1 MSAFFENII
10 SVNDAV
16 NSFVWGAVGLVLLVG
31 TGILMTVLTKFFQ
44 VSHVGHWVKK
54 TIGSVFKKSVSGHT
68 GKKDKSISQFQSLCT
83 ALAATVGVGNIAGV
97 ASAIVTGGAGAVFWM
112 WVAAFF
118 GMMTNFS
125 ENVLG
130 IFYRRKNKDGEW
142 SGGAMYYLR
151 DGLGAKKGFEWIGKI
166 LAVLFACFT
175 LLASFG
181 IGNMGQVNKIVANVQ
196 SAFKFEALSS
206 IVLYGEG
213 DATVTLYSALIG
225 AVVLVL
231 VGLIVLGG
239 VKRIAAVAE
248 KIVPFMVILFVI
260 GSLVIIGVNY
270 DAIGTAFVNIFKTA
284 FKPIAV
290 AGGGLGYLVSVVIA
304 QGFKRGVFSNEAG
317 LGSSVMVHSNSK
329 VKEPVQ
335 QGMWG
340 IFEVFVDTIV
350 VCTMTALVILTSGV
364 YDMTTGKVIEG
375 MGSDATLVAS
385 AFDTVFTFGNVNV
398 GSMFIAIAI
407 FLFAFT
413 TVLGWSHYGTKAF
426 EFLFGTKATIGY
438 KIFFVCMVMSG
449 ALMTSSIAW
458 DISDT
463 FNGLMMFPNLIG
475 VVALS
480 GLVVKITKNY
490 VDRKIK
496 GKDVK
501 PMLSVFPEVEE
512 EVMEYEE
519 V

>member
-1 MSAFFENII
+1 MEKFLESLV
-10 SVNDAV
+10 SVNDVV
-16 NSFVWGAVGLVLLVG
+16 NSFVWGAFGLVLLVG
-31 TGILMTVLTKFFQ
+31 TGILMTVITKFFQ
-44 VSHVGHWVKK
+44 VTHVGHWFKS

-68 GKKDKSISQFQSLCT
+68 GKRDKSISQFQSMCT

-97 ASAIVTGGAGAVFWM
+97 ASAIATGGAGAVFWM

-130 IFYRRKNKDGEW
+130 IFYRRKNSQGEW
-142 SGGAMYYLR
+142 SGGAMYYLEH
-151 DGLGAKKGFEWIGKI
+151 GLGSKKGFKHIGKV
-166 LAVLFACFT
+166 LAVIFSCFT

-181 IGNMGQVNKIVANVQ
+181 IGNMGQVNKIVANFQ
-196 SAFKFEALSS
+196 SAFKIDALSS
-206 IVLYGEG
+206 IVLYGKD
-213 DATVTLYSALIG
+213 DAQVTLYSALIG
-225 AVVLVL
+225 VVVLVL
-231 VGLIVLGG
+231 VALIVLGG
-239 VKRIAAVAE
+239 VKRIGAVAE
-248 KIVPFMVILFVI
+248 KIVPFMVILFVL

-270 DAIGTAFVNIFKTA
+270 DMIGTAFYNIFVTA
-284 FKPIAV
+284 FKPV
-290 AGGGLGYLVSVVIA
+290 SVTGGVFGYLVSVVIT

-350 VCTMTALVILTSGV
+350 VCTMTALVVLTSG
-364 YDMTTGKVIEG
+364 MFNFETGKLAKGANE
-375 MGSDATLVAS
+375 ATLVAD

-398 GSMFIAIAI
+398 GSMFIAVAI

-426 EFLFGTKATIGY
+426 EYLFGTKATPIY
-438 KIFFVCMVMSG
+438 KIIFVLMIMSG

-475 VVALS
+475 VVSLS

-496 GKDVK
+496 GKQID
-501 PMLSVFPEVEE
+501 PMLSAYPEIEK
-512 EVMEYEE
+512 EVMQYED
-519 V
+519 

>member
-1 MSAFFENII
+1 MEKFFA
-10 SVNDAV
+10 SLVDVNNAV
-16 NSFVWGAVGLVLLVG
+16 NSFVWGAFGLILLVG
-31 TGILMTVLTKFFQ
+31 TGILMTCLTKFFQ
-44 VSHVGHWVKK
+44 VTHVGHWFKK
-54 TIGSVFKKSVSGHT
+54 TIGSVFNKNISGHT
-68 GKKDKSISQFQSLCT
+68 GKKDKSISQFQSMCT

-112 WVAAFF
+112 WIAAFF
-118 GMMTNFS
+118 GMMTNYS

-130 IFYRRKNKDGEW
+130 IFYRRKNEQGEW

-151 DGLGAKKGFEWIGKI
+151 DGLGAKKGCKWIGKV
-166 LAVLFACFT
+166 LAVLFSIFT

-196 SAFKFEALSS
+196 SAFKSDALSS
-206 IVLYGEG
+206 VVLFGEG
-213 DATVTLYSALIG
+213 DSAVTLYSAIIG
-225 AVVLVL
+225 AVILVL

-248 KIVPFMVILFVI
+248 KIVPFMVILYVL
-260 GSLVIIGVNY
+260 GSLTIIGVNY
-270 DAIGTAFVNIFKTA
+270 DAIGAAFASIFKTA
-284 FKPIAV
+284 FSPVAA
-290 AGGGLGYLVSVVIA
+290 AGGTFGYLVSVVIT

-350 VCTMTALVILTSGV
+350 VCTMTALVVLTSGV
-364 YDMTTGKVIEG
+364 YNLETGMVAEG
-375 MGSDATLVAS
+375 AGSDATLVAS
-385 AFDTVFTFGNVNV
+385 AFDTVFTLGGVNV

-426 EFLFGTKATIGY
+426 EFLFGTKATVVY
-438 KIFFVCMVMSG
+438 KIIFVAMVMSG

-490 VDRKIK
+490 VDRKLK
-496 GKDVK
+496 GKDIE
-501 PMLSVFPEVEE
+501 PMLSNYEDVTK
-512 EVMEYEE
+512 EVMQYED
-519 V
+519 